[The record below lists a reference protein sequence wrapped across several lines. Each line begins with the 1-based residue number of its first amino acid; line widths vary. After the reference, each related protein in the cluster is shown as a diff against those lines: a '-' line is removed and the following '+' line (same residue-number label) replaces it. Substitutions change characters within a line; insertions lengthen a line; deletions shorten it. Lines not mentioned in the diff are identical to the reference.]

1 MDLYSECPRTYPSI
15 NAKKS
20 NSNEELVQVGEDILL
35 VGEDGGEIAV
45 EEEDEGGDEDR
56 RQEGEEACGD
66 CTNVHS

>member
-1 MDLYSECPRTYPSI
+1 MFEGIYQRTYPSI

-45 EEEDEGGDEDR
+45 EEEDEGSDEDR

>member
-20 NSNEELVQVGEDILL
+20 NSYEELVQVGEDILL

-56 RQEGEEACGD
+56 RQEGEETCGD